1 MSELQVPPLT
11 NKKPEWIRVK
21 GPSSNRVTAIK
32 ALLRKHD
39 LHTVCESAA
48 CPNIS
53 ECFSHGTATFMIMGN
68 VCTRNCSFCNIDHGK
83 PKPLDANEPKNL
95 AATIKIMRLKYVVI
109 TSVNRDDLP
118 DGGAGHFV
126 DCIAEIREHCPTI
139 EKIEILTPDFR
150 RCQERAVAAFANIQ
164 PDVFNHNME
173 TVPRLYRTIRAGAV
187 YEKSLNLIKQYK
199 AAYPNSLTKS
209 GLMLGVGETIDEIK
223 AVLHDLRAHNCDML
237 TLGQYLRPGA
247 ENAKVVRYATPEEFV
262 ELGDYA
268 TSIGFKNV
276 ASGPL
281 VRSSYHADLQAGNLL
296 YQAKR

>member
-1 MSELQVPPLT
+1 
-11 NKKPEWIRVK
+11 
-21 GPSSNRVTAIK
+21 
-32 ALLRKHD
+32 
-39 LHTVCESAA
+39 
-48 CPNIS
+48 
-53 ECFSHGTATFMIMGN
+53 
-68 VCTRNCSFCNIDHGK
+68 
-83 PKPLDANEPKNL
+83 
-95 AATIKIMRLKYVVI
+95 
-109 TSVNRDDLP
+109 
-118 DGGAGHFV
+118 
-126 DCIAEIREHCPTI
+126 
-139 EKIEILTPDFR
+139 
-150 RCQERAVAAFANIQ
+150 
-164 PDVFNHNME
+164 ME